1 MKNSNW
7 INGQKIESCPS
18 VIIQSRKCFTVRITW
33 ANTMVRSF
41 LRGPIIVWIF
51 NFSRSSK
58 RSCYSAC
65 RSSLQT
71 LDLGWHKWMAF
82 ERPHRNSYTNCPFSY
97 PTTVFLKFSV
107 WIFAQFFFSILTYFG
122 YLLYGNHLNREKKFW
137 RDEIFFNDFFF

>member
-82 ERPHRNSYTNCPFSY
+82 ERPHRNSYTNCPF
-97 PTTVFLKFSV
+97 FLPDYRFFKSLGFG
-107 WIFAQFFFSILTYFG
+107 FLPNFFFSILSYFG
-122 YLLYGNHLNREKKFW
+122 YLLYGNRLNSEKKL
-137 RDEIFFNDFFF
+137 